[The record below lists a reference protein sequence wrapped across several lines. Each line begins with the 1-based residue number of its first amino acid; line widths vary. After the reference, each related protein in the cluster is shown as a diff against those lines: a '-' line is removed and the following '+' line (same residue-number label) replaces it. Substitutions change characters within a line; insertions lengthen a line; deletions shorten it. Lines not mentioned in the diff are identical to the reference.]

1 VVQNVIKEVIDAQLT
16 HVPPD
21 LLNTS
26 TGLLCGRSA
35 QIDFFMETAEYRE
48 VLFPTV
54 NHGNFPLERIQDV
67 VRKFF
72 QYVMISH
79 RREGQESNW
88 YHFQGKNVY
97 EMDPGNGVGKF
108 QSFCKV
114 ARDRGYHWA
123 WGDLCC
129 VNGHDFTGYKDSN
142 PMFVWYRHSAITIVY
157 LWDVLPSSK
166 SGALA
171 KSVWTVRAWTLQEF
185 LASRI
190 VLFYQKDWTLY
201 LDDHTHNHKESVVIM
216 QELAAATGIIA
227 QQLIDFSPEMKGA
240 REKLQWSSRRVTTFP
255 EDIVYSLFGIFGVD
269 LSPIY
274 GEGTQIALGRLLQEI
289 IAQSGD
295 ITCLDWVGE
304 SSEFNSCLPAS
315 VTSYAAPPSVLSYLS
330 DDETHTSLFSLRDA
344 GTLEFAPQLYTILDH
359 LTPRFEQ
366 RRLYLPCIAF
376 VVTEVILRPGQQGK
390 HFTHAVKADGLS
402 DLLITTQDTLTPF
415 SHTMLT
421 QQNFLLIRPWDRN
434 LLELLDSEGDMQDLS
449 MPGGY
454 GPLLSEPYSP
464 ALRLIVHLG
473 QPFSALL
480 LAQQRGG
487 EYKRIASDHNIIARA
502 KDVASIHPTMD
513 VRTLEI
519 L

>member
-1 VVQNVIKEVIDAQLT
+1 
-16 HVPPD
+16 
-21 LLNTS
+21 
-26 TGLLCGRSA
+26 
-35 QIDFFMETAEYRE
+35 
-48 VLFPTV
+48 
-54 NHGNFPLERIQDV
+54 
-67 VRKFF
+67 
-72 QYVMISH
+72 
-79 RREGQESNW
+79 
-88 YHFQGKNVY
+88 
-97 EMDPGNGVGKF
+97 MDPGNGVGKF

-129 VNGHDFTGYKDSN
+129 VNGHDSTGYKDSN

-185 LASRI
+185 LASRV

-201 LDDHTHNHKESVVIM
+201 LDDYTPNHKKSVVIM
-216 QELAAATGIIA
+216 QELATATGIIA
-227 QQLIDFSPEMKGA
+227 QQLIDFSPDMKGA

-255 EDIVYSLFGIFGVD
+255 EDIVYSLFGIFRVD
-269 LSPIY
+269 LSPTY

-376 VVTEVILRPGQQGK
+376 VVTEVILRHGQQGK
-390 HFTHAVKADGLS
+390 HFTYAVKADGLS

-421 QQNFLLIRPWDRN
+421 KQTFLLIRPWDRN

-454 GPLLSEPYSP
+454 GPFLSGPYSP

-487 EYKRIASDHNIIARA
+487 EYKRIASNHNIIARV
-502 KDVASIHPTMD
+502 KDVAS
-513 VRTLEI
+513 LEI
-519 L
+519 S